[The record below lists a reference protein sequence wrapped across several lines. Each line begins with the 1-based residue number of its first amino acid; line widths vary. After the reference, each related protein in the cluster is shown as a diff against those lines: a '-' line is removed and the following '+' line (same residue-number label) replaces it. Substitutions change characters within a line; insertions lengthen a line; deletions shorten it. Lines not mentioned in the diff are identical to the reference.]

1 MIPAITEIGLPF
13 CILGDFNE
21 PPSKLPSF
29 QFFRDLGAREA
40 FEWYHAKTGILLPA
54 TCAGST
60 RNDTAILH
68 PWLLQHVQSMQVST
82 DVIFEPHSPLC
93 IELQFLDVQ
102 DVNLSWKL
110 PKSWAAFSP
119 GKQQIHDAY
128 IPVDFEAI
136 EHKFQHDPCKI
147 VDSAFSTWSGAV
159 ETAIDKALLV
169 AHRND
174 PVRNVNASLHASFRG
189 RCKFEKKFS
198 ENKKSFV
205 KSDRHGG
212 YMPPS
217 EVFTLK
223 SRLKIRQVRRLKS
236 LLRRF
241 KGLDLLPRHEQS
253 GHSGYAAAR
262 KEWKAILSAKG
273 YGNRWSNWILAFE
286 AVGFLPMDL
295 PDMDTLDIVTQITEH
310 DCNCACMEESRCRR
324 DRFRAA
330 IQFDQEHD
338 FSKLCYRIVKTKK
351 APLLCDVPVVRTVK
365 AKLLRSSV
373 GSTAL
378 LLEDDIDIPRHSSLS
393 FNDAVLEFCGQQG
406 RKIFFRH
413 LSGKMEACGTLQV
426 KFHAVTDN
434 EILHEFDQFWKP
446 FWQRDE
452 RAEQF
457 EDESWTEFLRLLDNC
472 QFPRLPAIAIEMENV
487 DLWLKTVNK
496 LPSCKAVGPCGWS
509 NDELKCL
516 PRVCIADL
524 VRIFNLVL
532 GRGFT
537 SSMMMAKSILLS
549 KKECPVSMH
558 DARPITILSCLY
570 RLFGKMIFETVSKI
584 WTRFFPAPISG
595 GLPGRGVKEI
605 AFAQKRFIE
614 DSLQS
619 GQTCGGFSL
628 DLIKAFNTFGRFA
641 VARILNHLGIPDVIL
656 DAWILSLD
664 RMVRYPTLNGC
675 VGNPIISTTGVPEG
689 CSISVLAML
698 GTSAFFYYNLMSPVV
713 HPFAYADNWSWLT
726 RQQQAHL
733 RALDMVKKVTR
744 VLRLQI
750 DFNKSWHWGTTK
762 EFRKFCADIIPAEGQ
777 ATIVKTVV
785 KGLGEVV
792 HYNKSMS
799 LGFVKEK
806 IQESITRISRIES
819 LPCSLQKK
827 ALLIQTSVYPM
838 AFYSADT
845 VYIGQHHFTTMR
857 RAITHALVGNWHNA
871 SPLVACCGISKFLHD
886 PFVYVLCHCARTIR
900 RLANVD
906 PDGAA
911 LAVKFAFNYEGCRPF
926 GPAGTIK
933 CYFKHMNWSLH
944 EDGTVFGPE
953 LLQFNILQDSTK
965 KIRQCI
971 IAMWEH
977 DVIDS
982 MTRKGVGDYHV
993 DFKLAAKLLSTMEDA
1008 DQHLLK
1014 LNVVGGFQTQQQKA
1028 LWDENV
1034 ISACL
1039 LCGEPDTREHRLLSC
1054 KDTLH
1059 VRAQHT
1065 EACRILLD
1073 YRPEWCY
1080 MPLPRLFDEIAILR
1094 AFVATIKVPPLEQAE
1109 FSGQSRLRFFYRW
1122 WRNSP
1127 SSPCW
1132 ASCSMGSCSRLIKD
1146 RG

>member
-1 MIPAITEIGLPF
+1 MVKARLKPRSGFSDLLWETQRISMAVIRLGGREILFISVYGFANRYREGKRPNDLLLASLIPAITEIGLPF

-159 ETAIDKALLV
+159 ETAIDKALFV

-253 GHSGYAAAR
+253 GHSGYVAAR
-262 KEWKAILSAKG
+262 NEWKAILSAKG

-406 RKIFFRH
+406 RKVFFRH

-537 SSMMMAKSILLS
+537 SSMMMAK
-549 KKECPVSMH
+549 
-558 DARPITILSCLY
+558 
-570 RLFGKMIFETVSKI
+570 
-584 WTRFFPAPISG
+584 
-595 GLPGRGVKEI
+595 
-605 AFAQKRFIE
+605 
-614 DSLQS
+614 
-619 GQTCGGFSL
+619 
-628 DLIKAFNTFGRFA
+628 
-641 VARILNHLGIPDVIL
+641 NHP
-656 DAWILSLD
+656 
-664 RMVRYPTLNGC
+664 
-675 VGNPIISTTGVPEG
+675 
-689 CSISVLAML
+689 
-698 GTSAFFYYNLMSPVV
+698 
-713 HPFAYADNWSWLT
+713 PF
-726 RQQQAHL
+726 
-733 RALDMVKKVTR
+733 
-744 VLRLQI
+744 
-750 DFNKSWHWGTTK
+750 
-762 EFRKFCADIIPAEGQ
+762 
-777 ATIVKTVV
+777 
-785 KGLGEVV
+785 
-792 HYNKSMS
+792 
-799 LGFVKEK
+799 
-806 IQESITRISRIES
+806 
-819 LPCSLQKK
+819 
-827 ALLIQTSVYPM
+827 
-838 AFYSADT
+838 
-845 VYIGQHHFTTMR
+845 
-857 RAITHALVGNWHNA
+857 
-871 SPLVACCGISKFLHD
+871 
-886 PFVYVLCHCARTIR
+886 
-900 RLANVD
+900 
-906 PDGAA
+906 
-911 LAVKFAFNYEGCRPF
+911 
-926 GPAGTIK
+926 
-933 CYFKHMNWSLH
+933 
-944 EDGTVFGPE
+944 
-953 LLQFNILQDSTK
+953 
-965 KIRQCI
+965 
-971 IAMWEH
+971 
-977 DVIDS
+977 
-982 MTRKGVGDYHV
+982 
-993 DFKLAAKLLSTMEDA
+993 
-1008 DQHLLK
+1008 
-1014 LNVVGGFQTQQQKA
+1014 
-1028 LWDENV
+1028 
-1034 ISACL
+1034 
-1039 LCGEPDTREHRLLSC
+1039 
-1054 KDTLH
+1054 
-1059 VRAQHT
+1059 
-1065 EACRILLD
+1065 
-1073 YRPEWCY
+1073 
-1080 MPLPRLFDEIAILR
+1080 
-1094 AFVATIKVPPLEQAE
+1094 
-1109 FSGQSRLRFFYRW
+1109 
-1122 WRNSP
+1122 
-1127 SSPCW
+1127 
-1132 ASCSMGSCSRLIKD
+1132 
-1146 RG
+1146 